1 MAQLNR
7 AYPTQTQNLGFR
19 EYLGSVGNVLELTV
33 PVVLALEHAS
43 SVELTALQLHR
54 HHVT

>member
-54 HHVT
+54 HHVP